1 MFRLQWKNPL
11 TKISLSII
19 WYCLS
24 PLRKKIWNKSK
35 WTSVGQWEA
44 KYHTNLH
51 SWLYEEMV
59 SFTVPLKMIEEVLLL
74 FLFCLKIG
82 LVLNLTV
89 QSQKQIPSSLEILHM
104 AKPKP
109 KQTKGK
115 KRAKLSGKKSQK
127 EDTEI
132 QIHFTQF
139 LQPCNCP
146 VWVETVK
153 LSHFKTMLPETR
165 KASH

>member
-35 WTSVGQWEA
+35 WTSVGQREA

-51 SWLYEEMV
+51 SWLYEEMA
-59 SFTVPLKMIEEVLLL
+59 SFTVPLKMTEEVLLL
-74 FLFCLKIG
+74 FLFCLEIG

-89 QSQKQIPSSLEILHM
+89 QNQKQIPSSLQIF
-104 AKPKP
+104 
-109 KQTKGK
+109 TYGK
-115 KRAKLSGKKSQK
+115 NKNKTNKRKKKSK
-127 EDTEI
+127 VFRKKKSERGYWNSNTFHSI
-132 QIHFTQF
+132 SATLQF
-139 LQPCNCP
+139 SS
-146 VWVETVK
+146 VSWD
-153 LSHFKTMLPETR
+153 S
-165 KASH
+165 